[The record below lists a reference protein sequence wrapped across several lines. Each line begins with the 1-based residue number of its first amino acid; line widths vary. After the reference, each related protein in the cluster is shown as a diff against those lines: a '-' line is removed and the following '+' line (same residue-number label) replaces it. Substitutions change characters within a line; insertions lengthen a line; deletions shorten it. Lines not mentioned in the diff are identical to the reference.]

1 MVKFLI
7 DECLSLDLVD
17 LARDRGFT
25 QSSHVVWLAKQDGKT
40 GS

>member
-1 MVKFLI
+1 MLKFLI

-17 LARDRGFT
+17 
-25 QSSHVVWLAKQDGKT
+25 VVSRKAPTLYGWAKQDGKT